1 MKYLVSIDGGGTK
14 TKFCVSDLD
23 GNILKEHTTG
33 STNYKSVGIKQTYEN
48 INNGFKK
55 ILKDLY
61 IDYDDIEYTV
71 FGISGC
77 DSPNDYKIIMDEIL
91 KIGINKEK
99 IYLAN
104 DAVLAFYAQ
113 ADSPGLVIVA
123 GTGSIILGI
132 KEDGEIYRVG
142 GWGYNFSDLGS
153 GYDIGRKL
161 LKKVLLY
168 CDECHEYSD
177 LFNCV
182 LDFFGANSFEQL
194 AYMITDINNN
204 VEIANLASL
213 VIDCAKQGDKLA
225 IEILRESSTELSK
238 LAQVIL
244 SKISNPMK
252 RDKSEI
258 NIVLSGGTLNK
269 TVYAEMLMNNLR
281 IENKDKNLKFIS
293 QENQP
298 VYGGIRLAMALA
310 DRRVKHG

>member
-33 STNYKSVGIKQTYEN
+33 STNYKSVGIKKTYEN

-132 KEDGEIYRVG
+132 KEDGEI
-142 GWGYNFSDLGS
+142 
-153 GYDIGRKL
+153 
-161 LKKVLLY
+161 
-168 CDECHEYSD
+168 
-177 LFNCV
+177 
-182 LDFFGANSFEQL
+182 
-194 AYMITDINNN
+194 
-204 VEIANLASL
+204 
-213 VIDCAKQGDKLA
+213 
-225 IEILRESSTELSK
+225 
-238 LAQVIL
+238 
-244 SKISNPMK
+244 
-252 RDKSEI
+252 

-269 TVYAEMLMNNLR
+269 TVYAQMLMNNLKT
-281 IENKDKNLKFIS
+281 ENTDKNLKFIS

-310 DRRVKHG
+310 NRRVNHG